1 MKTILMISMLFAGSA
16 FANYRLDDAPAVIGE
31 QIEEQVSNTLEGLKN
46 VDLKPTTLEESW
58 VASRIRLLIAPYV
71 AFDAELL
78 EIKVKP
84 ILEFRWERK
93 PPKGWE
99 IYKPATDSEN
109 EFGTFTNPSFNGL
122 CRRVWGSL
130 DLFRP
135 KSGAKNCNSGFSLRS
150 STLSSWLCS

>member
-31 QIEEQVSNTLEGLKN
+31 QIEEHVSNSLEALKK
-46 VDLKPTTLEESW
+46 VDVKPTTLEESW
-58 VASRIRLLIAPYV
+58 VASRIRLMFAPYV

-78 EIKVKP
+78 KIKVKP
-84 ILEFRWERK
+84 VLEFRWERK

-109 EFGTFTNPSFNGL
+109 MRN
-122 CRRVWGSL
+122 
-130 DLFRP
+130 
-135 KSGAKNCNSGFSLRS
+135 
-150 STLSSWLCS
+150 